1 MTEELDIQKHD
12 LKSIQKLYSTVCSQ
26 NTFLNQYT
34 LLDVE
39 EGKKKV
45 YHSLLKKHN
54 YQKDKDIMIQQFVD
68 ASAKQ
73 LTDALFVN
81 HSGESRNTQMVGVK
95 NVIQD
100 PRKLNPTY
108 FQETHRVIYID
119 SAYRSNL
126 WHANYVYDS
135 KTSTNMNVE
144 LNDTL
149 SNVTSL
155 ELTNVNIP
163 YTFYTID
170 TAYGNNYFYVQKVS
184 DDDTLEKIEISG
196 GNYTSSTLITAINYA
211 FAASTNFQAIS
222 ATLNTVT
229 NKVSIEN
236 NNPSDNCLFVFYD
249 YLDDAQSFADTMSSA
264 LSPNT
269 QTRINNNL
277 GWILGFRT
285 IDNSNVCL
293 EYTINA
299 GETLQAESLCFIP
312 QTKYFILVIDDMNKN
327 QSNKGLVQ
335 ISNHDKDFIKPTH
348 YFKETDN
355 SLNCLT
361 DANCASYVDDTGRTM
376 TKNQIYSALQIN
388 NYRSDLTKK
397 NANLNTNLID
407 NVFGIVP
414 FENKS
419 LVWGQ
424 SMFMSDKNRYKRKY
438 AGPVSIEK
446 LKIRLLNDRGNLV
459 NLNGAEWSFSMISTH
474 LYQT

>member
-1 MTEELDIQKHD
+1 M
-12 LKSIQKLYSTVCSQ
+12 
-26 NTFLNQYT
+26 
-34 LLDVE
+34 
-39 EGKKKV
+39 
-45 YHSLLKKHN
+45 
-54 YQKDKDIMIQQFVD
+54 
-68 ASAKQ
+68 
-73 LTDALFVN
+73 
-81 HSGESRNTQMVGVK
+81 
-95 NVIQD
+95 
-100 PRKLNPTY
+100 
-108 FQETHRVIYID
+108 
-119 SAYRSNL
+119 
-126 WHANYVYDS
+126 
-135 KTSTNMNVE
+135 
-144 LNDTL
+144 
-149 SNVTSL
+149 
-155 ELTNVNIP
+155 
-163 YTFYTID
+163 
-170 TAYGNNYFYVQKVS
+170 
-184 DDDTLEKIEISG
+184 
-196 GNYTSSTLITAINYA
+196 
-211 FAASTNFQAIS
+211 
-222 ATLNTVT
+222 
-229 NKVSIEN
+229 
-236 NNPSDNCLFVFYD
+236 FYD

-312 QTKYFILVIDDMNKN
+312 QTKYFILVMDDMNKN

-335 ISNHDKDFIKPTH
+335 ISNHDKDFIKPTQ